1 MMIEYEDE
9 AERRARLAELGG
21 VEDAV
26 WVRVEGGEQ
35 LRAIADEDL
44 EREEN
49 GKTSAVHFLRFEI
62 PERDRR
68 ALKSGAA
75 LAMGIDH
82 PKMRVEIRVPRDVSA
97 ALAADL
103 A

>member
-1 MMIEYEDE
+1 MMIEYEDA
-9 AERRARLAELGG
+9 AERQARLSELGG

-26 WVRVEGGEQ
+26 WVQVAGGDK

-44 EREEN
+44 EREEG
-49 GKTSAVHFLRFEI
+49 GKTSAVHFLRFEL
-62 PERDRR
+62 PQRDRR
-68 ALKSGAA
+68 ALKAGAG

-82 PKMRVEIRVPRDVSA
+82 EKMRVSVEVEEHVRA

-103 A
+103 S